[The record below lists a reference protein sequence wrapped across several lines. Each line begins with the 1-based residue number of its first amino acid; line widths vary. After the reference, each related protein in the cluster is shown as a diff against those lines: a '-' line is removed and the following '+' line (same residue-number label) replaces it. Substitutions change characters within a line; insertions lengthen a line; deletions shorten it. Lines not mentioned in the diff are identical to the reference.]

1 MAIIKNENQ
10 YRITLDWI
18 AKFTGGLEA
27 MKNRPELGSADP
39 VIRQAQ
45 MDCVASEIEVLQGQ
59 VRDYEELQRR
69 PFHPDEL
76 RCAEELPLLLI
87 KARQAQQLTQQDLAA
102 LVGRPLAEIRHYE
115 DTEYASATLET
126 IQGVATVLSG
136 VYRCSP
142 EIMREAGLGPH
153 AQD

>member
-1 MAIIKNENQ
+1 MIKNEKQ
-10 YRITLDWI
+10 YHITKEWVARFAATVKRLDEIPPDPTLDPAI
-18 AKFTGGLEA
+18 VQLQKDAT
-27 MKNRPELGSADP
+27 RSEL
-39 VIRQAQ
+39 
-45 MDCVASEIEVLQGQ
+45 EVLQGQ

-102 LVGRPLAEIRHYE
+102 LLGRPLEEIRHYE

-136 VYRCSP
+136 VYRFSP
-142 EIMREAGLGPH
+142 EIMREAGIGPH
-153 AQD
+153 ARA